1 LPALEKFEEF
11 GRAVVDIFGFGE
23 FETWLDGGR
32 VTGVADLVE
41 VKSPEHVFGKIVE
54 GYLESGKY

>member
-1 LPALEKFEEF
+1 M
-11 GRAVVDIFGFGE
+11 DIFGFGE

-54 GYLESGKY
+54 GDLESCKY